1 MHNIPNLSATQKVVE
16 LGDLEGSVELED
28 LAAYDRGKGNYH
40 IRICTKTESVGTD
53 WHEHTD
59 TIGESVGGDI
69 GDRVGPFVGTGG
81 VGDETGDKEGATVVG
96 ADVN

>member
-1 MHNIPNLSATQKVVE
+1 MGAL
-16 LGDLEGSVELED
+16 LG
-28 LAAYDRGKGNYH
+28 
-40 IRICTKTESVGTD
+40 ESVGD
-53 WHEHTD
+53 SEGGRVGGLGGLGGVGGLGD

-96 ADVN
+96 ADVNARVGACVWPATE